1 MAPDNQ
7 LDPSKDLTP
16 VIEAIL
22 DAVPQL
28 RDSYREHLC
37 EQLGQS
43 LPYVYL
49 ADAVRVL
56 NEQLWAKQL
65 SMESIKRLCSTIEN
79 EFEKGDPDIDALI
92 VLAFLEP
99 LEGTML
105 FPIARSEFGPR
116 TRKELLG
123 MWGWSSS

>member
-1 MAPDNQ
+1 MAANKQ

-16 VIEAIL
+16 VIEAII

-28 RDSYREHLC
+28 RDSYLEHIRE
-37 EQLGQS
+37 QRGQS

-49 ADAVRVL
+49 DDAVRIL
-56 NEQLWAKQL
+56 NEQLWARQL
-65 SMESIKRLCSTIEN
+65 SMEAIRRLCSTIEN
-79 EFEKGDPDIDALI
+79 EFEKADPDIDALI
-92 VLAFLEP
+92 VLAFLQP

-116 TRKELLG
+116 ARQELLE
-123 MWGWSSS
+123 MWG

>member
-1 MAPDNQ
+1 MPLDNQ
-7 LDPSKDLTP
+7 LDPSRDLTP

-28 RDSYREHLC
+28 RDSYREHVC

-56 NEQLWAKQL
+56 NEQLWARQL

-79 EFEKGDPDIDALI
+79 LLEKEDPDIDALI

-116 TRKELLG
+116 TRKELLDS
-123 MWGWSSS
+123 WGWLT